1 MATSL
6 RIIGLPV
13 SNNSPVWAVDHIL
26 WWRVEDFIGKKGEI
40 LDPRFRESVDSSLYL
55 DYVGIFNKEEFT
67 SLNEKYKQA
76 FLPDPNWG
84 ILRDTQIP
92 LMAKVDEYLRQRLD
106 VKYILVEQYEW
117 ETGMN

>member
-1 MATSL
+1 MAFTI
-6 RIIGLPV
+6 RIIGVPIQ
-13 SNNSPVWAVDHIL
+13 NNAPVWTVDHVL
-26 WWRVEDFIGKKGEI
+26 WWRMEDFIGNKGEI
-40 LDPRFRESVDSSLYL
+40 LDPRFRESVDSAQYL
-55 DYVGIFNKEEFT
+55 DYVGLFNKEEFT

-76 FLPDPNWG
+76 FLSDPK
-84 ILRDTQIP
+84 RDVLHDAQKP